1 MAKPNEIEKQNLE
14 AHVELCAIRYSHL
27 ESKLENLEHRMDK
40 LETHLV
46 DIKGHLSKKVAGTDA
61 KIWKVVL
68 TLLSIALAGI
78 IGFLYHS
85 I

>member
-40 LETHLV
+40 LETHLG

-78 IGFLYHS
+78 MGFLYHS